1 MTANS
6 SSKPAATHHDRLSTL
21 LKQVFGYDDFRPLQ
35 LDIMTA
41 TLARRDAVAILP
53 TGAGKSLCYQL
64 PALVRE
70 GLTVVVSPLIALM
83 KDQVDQLQTAGVAA
97 TFLNSTL
104 QPGELRA
111 REAALENGGY
121 QLLYVAPE
129 RLLAGDFPQKLL
141 RWSVAAIAVDEAHC
155 ISEWGHDFRPE
166 YRQLATLR
174 DLLPDIP
181 FLALTATATPRVR
194 EDIASQLRLHQ
205 AQIFLSSFN
214 RPNLSYRVIPKNK
227 PVRQVWEFAGAR
239 PQDAGI
245 VYCQSR
251 KSTEALAAALRAE
264 GLAAVAYHAGLDAA
278 TRTENQDAFLRD
290 EARIVCA
297 TVAFGMGINKSNV
310 RWVIHADLPKNVEG
324 YYQETGRA
332 GRDGLPADCLLLY
345 SRGDVMKQVKFLDEI
360 TDEDARAIA
369 RAQLDQ
375 MTGYAEDDGC
385 RRAHLL
391 GYFGEHWPH
400 DNCGGCDACLTPQE
414 TYDATQDCRKLLSCI
429 FRIRQHSNFTTG
441 LQHVADVLAGG
452 DTEKVRRWGH
462 QTLSTYG
469 IGKDKPRPEW
479 TALGRQ
485 LLRQG
490 LLSQSQ
496 DGFATVAL
504 TSEGLLALKDGRPFT
519 LSRPPAIARE
529 TAAATSATAV
539 AKAGDIPCDDGLFN
553 ELRALRK
560 QLADAR
566 DVPPYVVFSD
576 VSLRHFARS
585 YPADSAALLHIPG
598 VGEKKLTDFGAPIL
612 QAIAAWLTDHPRL
625 EFPDLLPAA
634 APARPMKS
642 EGALN
647 GTAIATLERF
657 RAGVSIDVIA
667 RERDLSLTTIESH
680 LARAIADG
688 EKLDPRAFFT
698 VAEAAAMRA
707 AFIGHEGPALK
718 PVFEKLEGAI
728 SYGKLRIFQ
737 AFEEVGAKT
746 QGPA

>member
-1 MTANS
+1 MIANS
-6 SSKPAATHHDRLSTL
+6 SSDPVANALDRLPTL

-35 LDIMTA
+35 WDIMAA
-41 TLARRDAVAILP
+41 TLAGRDTVAILP

-83 KDQVDQLQTAGVAA
+83 KDQVDQLHAAGVAA

-104 QPGELRA
+104 QPAELRT
-111 REAALENGGY
+111 REAALGDGHY

-129 RLLAGDFPQKLL
+129 RVLAGDFPQKLT
-141 RWSVAAIAVDEAHC
+141 RWQVAAIAVDEAHC

-174 DLLPDIP
+174 DRLPGIP

-194 EDIASQLRLHQ
+194 EDMVSQLRLHQ
-205 AQIFLSSFN
+205 PQVFISSFN
-214 RPNLSYRVIPKNK
+214 RPNLSYRVIPKSK
-227 PVRQVWEFAGAR
+227 PVRQVWEFAAAR

-251 KSTEALAAALRAE
+251 KATEALAAALRAE
-264 GLAAVAYHAGLDAA
+264 GLPAVAYHAGMDAT
-278 TRTENQDAFLRD
+278 TRTQNQDAFLRD

-345 SRGDVMKQVKFLDEI
+345 SRADVMKQLQFLDEI
-360 TDEDARAIA
+360 TDEEARTIA
-369 RAQLDQ
+369 LAQLDQ
-375 MTGYAEDDGC
+375 MTEYAEDDGC

-400 DNCGGCDACLTPQE
+400 DNCGGCDACLTPRE
-414 TYDATQDCRKLLSCI
+414 TYDATIDCRKLLSCI
-429 FRIRQHSNFTTG
+429 FRVRQHSNFNTG

-452 DTEKVRRWGH
+452 NTEKIRRWGH
-462 QTLSTYG
+462 TALSTYG
-469 IGKDKPRPEW
+469 IGREKPRTEW
-479 TALGRQ
+479 VALGRQ

-490 LLSQSQ
+490 LLTQSQ
-496 DGFATVAL
+496 DGFATVSL
-504 TSEGLLALKDGRPFT
+504 TREGLVALKDERTFS
-519 LSRPPAIARE
+519 LSRPPATARE
-529 TAAATSATAV
+529 SAVATSATAV
-539 AKAGDIPCDDGLFN
+539 AKAGDIPCDEGLFGV
-553 ELRALRK
+553 LRVVRK

-566 DVPPYVVFSD
+566 DVPSYVVFSD
-576 VSLRHFARS
+576 VSLRHMARS
-585 YPADSAALLHIPG
+585 YPADAATLLRVPG
-598 VGEKKLTDFGAPIL
+598 VGEKKLADFGAVML
-612 QAIAAWLTDHPRL
+612 EAIAAWLTDHPRL
-625 EFPDLLPAA
+625 DFPALLLAV
-634 APARPMKS
+634 APTRRMQA

-657 RAGVSIDVIA
+657 RAGISIDEIA
-667 RERDLSLTTIESH
+667 RERSLTTTTIEGH

-688 EKLDPRAFFT
+688 EKLDPRTFYTA
-698 VAEAAAMRA
+698 AEEAAMRT
-707 AFIGHEGPALK
+707 AFIDHEGLALK
-718 PVFEKLEGAI
+718 PVYEKLEGSI
-728 SYGKLRIFQ
+728 GYGKLRIFQ
-737 AFEEVGAKT
+737 AFEEVAAK
-746 QGPA
+746 PAGT

>member
-1 MTANS
+1 MTINAS
-6 SSKPAATHHDRLSTL
+6 SSPDPAAQPLDRLPAL

-35 LDIMTA
+35 WEIMA
-41 TLARRDAVAILP
+41 ASLAGRDALAILP

-64 PALVRE
+64 PALVRD

-83 KDQVDQLQTAGVAA
+83 KDQVDQLHAAGVAA

-104 QPGELRA
+104 GPGELRD
-111 REAALENGGY
+111 REAALDEGHY

-129 RLLAGDFPQKLL
+129 RVLAGDFPRKLTGW
-141 RWSVAAIAVDEAHC
+141 RVAAIAVDEAHC

-174 DLLPDIP
+174 DLLPGVP

-194 EDIASQLRLHQ
+194 EDILTQLRLHQ
-205 AQIFLSSFN
+205 PQVFLSSFN
-214 RPNLSYRVIPKNK
+214 RPNLSYRVIPKSK
-227 PVRQVWEFAGAR
+227 PVRQVWEFASAR

-251 KSTEALAAALRAE
+251 KTTEALAAALRAE
-264 GLAAVAYHAGLDAA
+264 GLPAVAYHAGLDAA
-278 TRTENQDAFLRD
+278 TRSQNQDAFLRD

-345 SRGDVMKQVKFLDEI
+345 SRGDVMKQVQFLAEI

-391 GYFGEHWPH
+391 GYFGEVWPH
-400 DNCGGCDACLTPQE
+400 ENCGGCDACLETRE
-414 TYDATQDCRKLLSCI
+414 TYDATLACRKLLSCV
-429 FRIRQHSNFTTG
+429 FRIRQHSNFNTG
-441 LQHVADVLAGG
+441 LVHVAEVLTGAN
-452 DTEKVRRWGH
+452 TEKLRRWGH
-462 QTLSTYG
+462 EALSTYG
-469 IGKDKPRPEW
+469 IGRDTPRPEW
-479 TALGRQ
+479 VALGRQ

-496 DGFATVAL
+496 DGYATVAL
-504 TSEGLLALKDGRPFT
+504 TAEGLAALKDGRTFM
-519 LSRPPAIARE
+519 LARPPAAAR
-529 TAAATSATAV
+529 TSAAATSATAV
-539 AKAGDIPCDDGLFN
+539 AKAGDIPCDEGLFAA
-553 ELRALRK
+553 LRVLRK

-566 DVPPYVVFSD
+566 DVPAYVVFSD
-576 VSLRHFARS
+576 VSLRHMARA
-585 YPADSAALLHIPG
+585 YPADAATLVRIPG
-598 VGEKKLTDFGAPIL
+598 VGEKKLADFGEPIL
-612 QAIAAWLTDHPRL
+612 QAVAAWLADQPRL
-625 EFPDLLPAA
+625 DFPDLLPAP
-634 APARPMKS
+634 APVRRMQA

-657 RAGVSIDVIA
+657 RAGVSIEEIA
-667 RERDLSLTTIESH
+667 RERALTLTTVEGH

-688 EKLDPRAFFT
+688 EKLEPRQFYT
-698 VAEAAAMRA
+698 TAEEAAMRA
-707 AFIGHEGPALK
+707 AFVGHEGAALK
-718 PVFEKLEGAI
+718 PVWDRLEGTI
-728 SYGKLRIFQ
+728 SYGKLRLFQ
-737 AFEEVGAKT
+737 AFAERA
-746 QGPA
+746 